1 LSVQADYDNASGQ
14 GMAARQEFE
23 RSTGVSSTSVNG
35 SGLQIGDYLLVRN
48 SNSYGADGQIGPSF
62 TSPPPDA
69 NGHLSVYPMTFYPGT
84 TALSEATTLTVESGQ
99 DRVGTDLQARL
110 VRAVQVSGRIVS
122 VDGPAPMVTV
132 RLVAQNATDAIS
144 ESGIETAT
152 TVANAAGEFTFLG
165 VPAGSYVLKIAR
177 VPSTTRPPVY
187 QVVTVGGT
195 QMMTV
200 ADDSNLPPLP
210 LPDAPTDSVSMAL
223 AVGEQD
229 VRNLAVQLQ
238 RGPRL
243 TGRLIYDG
251 NSPPLTSD
259 QLVRLTVTLDPVDG
273 RTYPGA
279 VGKGQFE
286 ATGQFKTLGLIPGRY
301 VIGLGGTLGPWT
313 LVPPD
318 QPLTIGNADVT
329 GLVITLTDRPTL
341 LSGFVRDARSG
352 QPDTNALVLVFP
364 AARAS
369 WTDGG
374 ASPRRLRALRV
385 SPRGSYQMDNLPP
398 GDYLA
403 VAIDDRFSANWQ
415 DPQRL
420 DALSRLGTRVTLG
433 AGAKQTMDLTTVVVR

>member
-1 LSVQADYDNASGQ
+1 
-14 GMAARQEFE
+14 
-23 RSTGVSSTSVNG
+23 
-35 SGLQIGDYLLVRN
+35 
-48 SNSYGADGQIGPSF
+48 
-62 TSPPPDA
+62 
-69 NGHLSVYPMTFYPGT
+69 
-84 TALSEATTLTVESGQ
+84 
-99 DRVGTDLQARL
+99 
-110 VRAVQVSGRIVS
+110 
-122 VDGPAPMVTV
+122 
-132 RLVAQNATDAIS
+132 
-144 ESGIETAT
+144 
-152 TVANAAGEFTFLG
+152 
-165 VPAGSYVLKIAR
+165 
-177 VPSTTRPPVY
+177 
-187 QVVTVGGT
+187 
-195 QMMTV
+195 MMTV
-200 ADDSNLPPLP
+200 ADESTLPPLP

-243 TGRLIYDG
+243 TGRLVYDG
-251 NSPPLTSD
+251 NSPPLTPD

-301 VIGLGGTLGPWT
+301 VIGLGGTLGPWA

-318 QPLTIGNADVT
+318 QPLTIGNADIT
-329 GLVITLTDRPTL
+329 GLVLTLTDRPTL
-341 LSGFVRDARSG
+341 LSGLVRDARSG
-352 QPDTNALVLVFP
+352 QPDTNAVVLVFP

-369 WTDGG
+369 WTDAG

-433 AGAKQTMDLTTVVVR
+433 AGAKQTLDLTTVVAR